1 LAPISKSGR
10 VNDKPTLD
18 ESDCEIDVSTA
29 GIPTKIKLKNKPMK
43 TLKTLRRKF
52 AAFTLIELLVVISI
66 IAVLA
71 SLALP
76 AITGALAKGQI
87 TQTTSNYR
95 QLYVLTQ
102 SASLDSQTAGGAGA
116 FPGDLSNS
124 VANWSN
130 ALVPNYCS
138 ATTFN
143 NLGVVKAQRTNTT
156 VWYVSGNS
164 DPSTMFL
171 CTAGISATSSNLAFA
186 ATGPYA
192 AKGGS
197 LVTCGGSAIS
207 LTGTNSP
214 VLTNGSVLTTSNGFA
229 SF

>member
-1 LAPISKSGR
+1 ML
-10 VNDKPTLD
+10 
-18 ESDCEIDVSTA
+18 
-29 GIPTKIKLKNKPMK
+29 TKIKFNHKPMK

-116 FPGDLSNS
+116 FPGDVSNS
-124 VANWSN
+124 VTAWSN

-164 DPSTMFL
+164 DPSSIFL
-171 CTAGISATSSNLAFA
+171 STAGISGSSNTLTLA

-197 LVTCGGSAIS
+197 LVTCGGSAVS

-214 VLTNGSVLTTSNGFA
+214 VLTNGSVLVSTNGSA

>member
-1 LAPISKSGR
+1 
-10 VNDKPTLD
+10 
-18 ESDCEIDVSTA
+18 
-29 GIPTKIKLKNKPMK
+29 MK
-43 TLKTLRRKF
+43 TIRKKI

-76 AITGALAKGQI
+76 AVTGALAKGQI

-102 SASLDSQTAGGAGA
+102 SANLDSQSGGGSGA

-124 VANWSN
+124 VPNWSN

-138 ATTFN
+138 ATTFSS
-143 NLGVVKAQRTNTT
+143 LGTVKGQGSNTT
-156 VWYVSGNS
+156 VYYVKGS
-164 DPSTMFL
+164 DEPSTMFL
-171 CTAGISATSSNLAFA
+171 STAGIGGTTTNLTFA
-186 ATGPYA
+186 ATGPYG
-192 AKGGS
+192 AKGGA
-197 LVTCGGSAIS
+197 LVTVSGSAIS

-214 VLTNGSVLTTSNGFA
+214 VLTNGTVLVSSNGSATFQ
-229 SF
+229 

>member
-1 LAPISKSGR
+1 
-10 VNDKPTLD
+10 
-18 ESDCEIDVSTA
+18 
-29 GIPTKIKLKNKPMK
+29 MK
-43 TLKTLRRKF
+43 TLRKKI

-76 AITGALAKGQI
+76 AVTGALAKGQI

-102 SASLDSQTAGGAGA
+102 SAALDSQTAGGSGA

-143 NLGVVKAQRTNTT
+143 SLGSVKGQQTNTT
-156 VWYVSGNS
+156 VWYVKGS
-164 DPSTMFL
+164 DDAATVFIS
-171 CTAGISATSSNLAFA
+171 TAGIGGTTTNLTFA
-186 ATGPYA
+186 ATGPYG
-192 AKGGS
+192 AKGGA
-197 LVTCGGSAIS
+197 LVTIGGSAIS

-214 VLTNGSVLTTSNGFA
+214 VLTNGSVLLTPNSSTAF
-229 SF
+229 

>member
-1 LAPISKSGR
+1 MKHIKHITRLTKS
-10 VNDKPTLD
+10 L
-18 ESDCEIDVSTA
+18 
-29 GIPTKIKLKNKPMK
+29 
-43 TLKTLRRKF
+43 

-66 IAVLA
+66 IAILA

-76 AITGALAKGQI
+76 AVTGALAKGQI

-116 FPGDLSNS
+116 FPGDVSNS
-124 VANWSN
+124 VTSWSN

-138 ATTFN
+138 ASTFN
-143 NLGVVKAQRTNTT
+143 NLGAVKGQATNTT
-156 VWYVSGNS
+156 VYYAKSS
-164 DPSTMFL
+164 DDPATIFL
-171 CTAGISATSSNLAFA
+171 CTAGISGTTTNLTFAT
-186 ATGPYA
+186 TGPYG
-192 AKGGS
+192 AKGGAV
-197 LVTCGGSAIS
+197 VTIGGSAIS

-214 VLTNGSVLTTSNGFA
+214 ILSNGSVMISSNGSA

>member
-1 LAPISKSGR
+1 
-10 VNDKPTLD
+10 
-18 ESDCEIDVSTA
+18 
-29 GIPTKIKLKNKPMK
+29 MK
-43 TLKTLRRKF
+43 TLKSLRSKF

-116 FPGDLSNS
+116 FPGDVGGT
-124 VANWSN
+124 VAGWSN

-143 NLGVVKAQRTNTT
+143 SLGQVKGQATNTL
-156 VWYVSGNS
+156 VWLVSANS
-164 DPSTMFL
+164 DPSTIFL
-171 CTAGISATSSNLAFA
+171 STAGISGSTTNLTFA
-186 ATGPYA
+186 PTGPYA

-197 LVTCGGSAIS
+197 FVTCGGSAVS

-214 VLTNGSVLTTSNGFA
+214 VLTNGSAMVATNGSVVF
-229 SF
+229 